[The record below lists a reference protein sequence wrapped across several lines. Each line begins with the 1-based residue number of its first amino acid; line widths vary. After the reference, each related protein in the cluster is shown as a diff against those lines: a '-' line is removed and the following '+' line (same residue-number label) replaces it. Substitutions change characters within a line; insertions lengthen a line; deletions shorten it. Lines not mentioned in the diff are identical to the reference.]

1 METAMAALNPCA
13 SSFCPSAKASS
24 SSSGSRQSLGAH
36 QTSFV
41 LGSSS
46 ASLKPCVSGRVASEE
61 HPAKGG
67 VVSVRAKGRR
77 SLGMP
82 GRQPNRQQMP
92 AMPNMEGDDTPK
104 FVLFIRTKNVRNSPY
119 QPDSLQLYFLILSN
133 CWSPRIHTCG

>member
-1 METAMAALNPCA
+1 MAALNPCA

-24 SSSGSRQSLGAH
+24 SGSRQSLGAH

-41 LGSSS
+41 LGSSSSSS

-104 FVLFIRTKNVRNSPY
+104 FVLFIRTKNVRNST
-119 QPDSLQLYFLILSN
+119 LSTPTPLLVN
-133 CWSPRIHTCG
+133 FV

>member
-1 METAMAALNPCA
+1 MAALNPCA
-13 SSFCPSAKASS
+13 SSFCPSSAAA
-24 SSSGSRQSLGAH
+24 SGSRQSLGAH

-41 LGSSS
+41 LGSSSSSS

-104 FVLFIRTKNVRNSPY
+104 FVLFIRTKNVRNST
-119 QPDSLQLYFLILSN
+119 LSTPTPLLVN
-133 CWSPRIHTCG
+133 FV